1 MKTLYLII
9 LSSILLWSAPVMDES
24 KALSLFAK
32 IKKSEYN
39 RVVSLWK
46 QEIRL
51 KSRARTSGRKSLW
64 DDSETPIDPQDHSA
78 YNSSKHKTDLPKP
91 KPGQIGIP

>member
-1 MKTLYLII
+1 
-9 LSSILLWSAPVMDES
+9 MDES

-51 KSRARTSGRKSLW
+51 KNRARTSGRKSLW
-64 DDSETPIDPQDHSA
+64 DGNEEVIDTKDHSS
-78 YNSSKHKTDLPKP
+78 YFPKHKTGAVGFP
-91 KPGQIGIP
+91 